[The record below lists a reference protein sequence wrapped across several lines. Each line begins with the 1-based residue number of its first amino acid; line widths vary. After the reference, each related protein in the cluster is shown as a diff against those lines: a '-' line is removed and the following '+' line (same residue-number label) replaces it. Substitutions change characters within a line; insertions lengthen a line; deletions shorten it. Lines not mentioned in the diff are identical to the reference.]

1 MNPELQT
8 RLKFYGL
15 EQADTSAFH
24 SVRNALTRFV
34 GVALEKFYGKVKNFP
49 ELAHFFSSEGMLE
62 HAKSAQNSHWMK
74 VFGDG
79 LTEDYYQRAV
89 GVGRVHAR
97 IGLEPKWYVGGY
109 AVILEELVTEMVTS
123 SRFGWLPSRK
133 RQLADDLSALIKV
146 ALLDIDVALST
157 YFVNAEEK
165 VRNVVL
171 GQMGSALTQLA
182 EGDMTARMSGLPA
195 EYAQVERDFNAA
207 IRALRDTLQSV
218 SSSVNVI
225 SSGSSEIRVGS
236 DDLAART
243 EKQAASLAETAEA
256 MRQATA
262 MVQETAK
269 NAASAN
275 NAIAKTHKEATEGGA
290 VVKQA
295 VSAMDAIERS
305 SGEISKIISVI
316 DGIAFQ
322 TNLLALNAGVE
333 AARAGDAGKGFAV
346 VAHEVRALA
355 QRSAEAAQE
364 IKNLI
369 TNSTEQVEIGVKLV
383 GETGRML
390 TRIVDR
396 VGEVS
401 EVITD
406 IATSAESQSTSLTQ
420 VNDAVGEMDRMTQ
433 QNAAM
438 VEESAASA
446 VNLANEAQT
455 LAEQV
460 ARFQFGGNTVV
471 AAPRATTLPAPK
483 KVASAPRVTGNLALK
498 ADEDDWSTF

>member
-1 MNPELQT
+1 MQAGLQERLEFYELD
-8 RLKFYGL
+8 R
-15 EQADTSAFH
+15 ADSSTFRR
-24 SVRNALTRFV
+24 VKRALGRHV
-34 GVALEKFYGKVKNFP
+34 NRALEKFYRKVGGIP
-49 ELAHFFSSEGMLE
+49 ELKGFFADSSRLQY
-62 HAKSAQNSHWMK
+62 AKNAQHSHWMK
-74 VFGDG
+74 IFGDG
-79 LTEDYYQRAV
+79 LTDDYMKRAV
-89 GVGRVHAR
+89 GVGQVHAR

-123 SRFGWLPSRK
+123 SRLGWLPSRK
-133 RQLADDLSALIKV
+133 RQLAEDLSALIKV

-165 VRNVVL
+165 VRTVVL

-182 EGDMTARMSGLPA
+182 EGDLTARMSGLPT

-207 IRALRDTLQSV
+207 ICALRDTLQSV
-218 SSSVNVI
+218 SSSVNMI

-275 NAIAKTHKEATEGGA
+275 GAIAKTHKEATEGG
-290 VVKQA
+290 VVVEQA

-355 QRSAEAAQE
+355 QRSAEAAQA

-406 IATSAESQSTSLTQ
+406 FATSAESQSASLIQ
-420 VNDAVGEMDRMTQ
+420 VNDADGAMDRMTQ

-446 VNLANEAQT
+446 VNLANEAHS

-460 ARFQFGGNTVV
+460 ARFRFG
-471 AAPRATTLPAPK
+471 AERLAMSPRAAALPAPK
-483 KVASAPRVTGNLALK
+483 KVASAPHIAGNLALK
-498 ADEDDWSTF
+498 VEDDWSSF

>member
-34 GVALEKFYGKVKNFP
+34 GGALDKFYRKVKNFP

-133 RQLADDLSALIKV
+133 RQLAEDLSALIKV

-218 SSSVNVI
+218 SSSVNMI

-275 NAIAKTHKEATEGGA
+275 GAIAKTHKEATEGGV

-406 IATSAESQSTSLTQ
+406 IATSAESQSTSLIQ

-446 VNLANEAQT
+446 VNLANEAQS

-460 ARFQFGGNTVV
+460 ARFQFGGGNSV
-471 AAPRATTLPAPK
+471 AAPRPTALPAPK
-483 KVASAPRVTGNLALK
+483 KVASAPRVAGNLALK
-498 ADEDDWSTF
+498 VEDDWSSF

>member
-1 MNPELQT
+1 MNPELQA

-24 SVRNALTRFV
+24 SVRSALSRYV
-34 GVALEKFYGKVKNFP
+34 GGALEKFYSKVKNFP
-49 ELAHFFSSEGMLE
+49 ELTHFFSSDGMLE
-62 HAKSAQNSHWMK
+62 HAKAAQNSHWMK

-109 AVILEELVTEMVTS
+109 AVILEELVTDMVTS
-123 SRFGWLPSRK
+123 GRLGWLPSQR
-133 RQLADDLSALIKV
+133 RLAQDVSALIKV
-146 ALLDIDVALST
+146 ALLDIDIALST

-165 VRNVVL
+165 VRAVVL

-207 IRALRDTLQSV
+207 IEALRDTLQAV
-218 SSSVNVI
+218 STSVNMI

-262 MVQETAK
+262 MVQQTAK
-269 NAASAN
+269 NAAAAN
-275 NAIAKTHKEATEGGA
+275 SSIAKTHKEATEGGA

-406 IATSAESQSTSLTQ
+406 IATSAESQSSSLTQ

-455 LAEQV
+455 LSEQV
-460 ARFQFGGNTVV
+460 ARFQFGGNAMVV
-471 AAPRATTLPAPK
+471 PARAPTPAPAPRKIAA
-483 KVASAPRVTGNLALK
+483 APRVTGNLALK
-498 ADEDDWSTF
+498 AEEDDWSSF

>member
-1 MNPELQT
+1 MNPELQS

-24 SVRNALTRFV
+24 SVRSALSRYV
-34 GVALEKFYGKVKNFP
+34 GGALEKFYRKVKNFP
-49 ELAHFFSSEGMLE
+49 ELTHFFSSDGMLE
-62 HAKSAQNSHWMK
+62 HAKAAQNSHWMK

-123 SRFGWLPSRK
+123 GRFGWLPSQR
-133 RQLADDLSALIKV
+133 RLAQDVSALIKV
-146 ALLDIDVALST
+146 ALLDIDIALST

-165 VRNVVL
+165 VRAVVL

-182 EGDMTARMSGLPA
+182 EGDLTARMSGLPA

-275 NAIAKTHKEATEGGA
+275 SAIAKTHKEATEGGA

-460 ARFQFGGNTVV
+460 ARFQFGGNTVT
-471 AAPRATTLPAPK
+471 ATPLAMPLPAPK
-483 KVASAPRVTGNLALK
+483 KVASAPRVAGNLALK
-498 ADEDDWSTF
+498 ADEDDWSSF